1 MTNFY
6 FKITNI
12 EVINMGLEIELGVIL
27 AYAAGLILL
36 YFIGWILIIPIKYLV
51 KLIINGVIGGIL
63 LLLVN
68 FLGGFIGI
76 YIAINP
82 ITAIIVGFLGV
93 PGVILLIVLQYII

>member
-1 MTNFY
+1 
-6 FKITNI
+6 
-12 EVINMGLEIELGVIL
+12 MGLEIEFGVIL

-68 FLGGFIGI
+68 LLGGFIGI
-76 YIAINP
+76 HIAINP
-82 ITAIIVGFLGV
+82 ITAIIAGFLGV
-93 PGVILLIVLQYII
+93 PGVILLIVMQYIL